1 MALHRESLGKDEVKK
16 EEMREAS
23 TECYASTSGV
33 TAPVGAHGPGR
44 RSDEVVFDRCLALA
58 IISTLVLLALG
69 YISHCAYQKK
79 TALPKALR
87 SA

>member
-1 MALHRESLGKDEVKK
+1 MKK
-16 EEMREAS
+16 EEMREAG
-23 TECYASTSGV
+23 TECYANTCGV

-58 IISTLVLLALG
+58 TISTLTLLAPR
-69 YISHCAYQKK
+69 YICHCASHSSSVDKAKNFMRK